1 MLLIPQ
7 RGIPRDAADPFA
19 ERTGRAA
26 STDWPILGG
35 RFRFV
40 SGSAALLHRVEV
52 AFDGLPP
59 HRLSL
64 SPPEFRVEL
73 RLLPRR
79 GSLVGA
85 TEPPPLQLQSGAGV
99 LVGVMDAAN
108 YVVVAPQQRRAL
120 IVVSGDLL
128 DHPYH
133 LRCELVEFVVFLLAT
148 RAMGL
153 VPLHGACVGARGRG
167 VLVLGASGAGKSTL
181 ALHSLLGGLEL
192 LADDAVFVQP
202 DTMRAT
208 GVANYLHVRAD
219 ALGALGDAE
228 AERWIRQAP
237 VIRRRSGVE
246 KFEPDLR
253 QGPRP
258 TAATPL
264 AVVGAVL
271 LSAGITDAPRA
282 VLSPIP
288 DELLPTRLAADQPYA
303 AGQPGWQGF
312 VQRLRRLGVQQ
323 LARGAH
329 PRDSVDALRR
339 LLA

>member
-1 MLLIPQ
+1 MFLITHRRIQ
-7 RGIPRDAADPFA
+7 HDADPFG
-19 ERTGRAA
+19 ERAGRAGA
-26 STDWPILGG
+26 TQRTILGG
-35 RFRFV
+35 QFRFV
-40 SGSAALLHRVEV
+40 SNSEALLHRVEV
-52 AFDGLPP
+52 AYDGLPA
-59 HRLSL
+59 HRLAL
-64 SPPEFRVEL
+64 PAPEFRIEL
-73 RLLPRR
+73 RLQPRQ
-79 GSLVGA
+79 GPPVGA
-85 TEPPPLQLQSGAGV
+85 EGPPPLQLQSGADL

-108 YVVVAPQQRRAL
+108 YVVVVPQRRRAL
-120 IVVSGDLL
+120 IVASEDLL

-133 LRCELVEFVVFLLAT
+133 LRRELIEFVVFLLAT
-148 RAMGL
+148 RGMGL
-153 VPLHGACVGARGRG
+153 VPLHGACVGRRGRG

-202 DTMRAT
+202 ETMRAT

-219 ALGALGDAE
+219 APGGIDDAE
-228 AERWIRQAP
+228 ARRWVRQAP

-246 KFEPDLR
+246 KFEADLR
-253 QGPRP
+253 RGPGP

-264 AVVGAVL
+264 ELVGAVL
-271 LSAGITDAPRA
+271 LSAGMADASRA
-282 VLSPIP
+282 TLSPIP
-288 DELLPTRLAADQPYA
+288 EDLVPTRLSADQPYA

-323 LARGAH
+323 LVRGAH